1 MNLFV
6 CAITFISEYLDSG
19 LGMGYGTALSPI
31 LIIMGF
37 HPLQVVP
44 AVLISQFFTDIAA
57 CISHHNCRNV
67 DLKISSNDFKI
78 AFVIGLI
85 SSLGVVLAVLIA
97 LKIPKWLL
105 GFYIGILVSSMGILI
120 LATANRPIKL
130 SWGKIFG
137 ISFLAAFNKGISGGG
152 YGPLV
157 MGGQVLSGVNPKNAV
172 GITAFSEAFTCLI
185 GFMLYLFLGR
195 TIDWSLTGW
204 LVISA
209 IPAVPLAA
217 FTVQKINLN
226 RYKKYIGIFITILG
240 IFTLFRISFG
250 G

>member
-1 MNLFV
+1 MLY
-6 CAITFISEYLDSG
+6 IE
-19 LGMGYGTALSPI
+19 LGKAP
-31 LIIMGF
+31 
-37 HPLQVVP
+37 
-44 AVLISQFFTDIAA
+44 
-57 CISHHNCRNV
+57 
-67 DLKISSNDFKI
+67 
-78 AFVIGLI
+78 
-85 SSLGVVLAVLIA
+85 LGVVLAILIA

-120 LATANRPIKL
+120 LATANRSVKL

-137 ISFLAAFNKGISGGG
+137 ISFLAVFNKGILGGG
-152 YGPLV
+152 YGPLI

-172 GITAFSEAFTCLI
+172 GITAFSEALTCLI
-185 GFMLYLFLGR
+185 GFILYFFLGR
-195 TIDWSLTGW
+195 TIDWNLTGW

-209 IPAVPLAA
+209 IPAVPFAA
-217 FTVQKINLN
+217 FTVQKMNLN

>member
-1 MNLFV
+1 MNLLV
-6 CAITFISEYLDSG
+6 CGITFVSEYLDSG

-57 CISHHNCRNV
+57 CISHHHCHNV
-67 DLKISSNDFKI
+67 DLKINSKDFKI
-78 AFVIGLI
+78 AFIMGLI

-97 LKIPKWLL
+97 LKIPRWLL
-105 GFYIGILVSSMGILI
+105 SFYIGILVSSMGILI
-120 LATANRPIKL
+120 LTTANSLVKF
-130 SWGKIFG
+130 SWSKILG

-157 MGGQVLSGVNPKNAV
+157 MGGQVFSGVNPKNAV
-172 GITAFSEAFTCLI
+172 GITAFSEALTCLV
-185 GFMLYLFLGR
+185 GFILYLILGR
-195 TIDWSLTGW
+195 NIDWNLTGW
-204 LVISA
+204 LVLSA

-217 FTVQKINLN
+217 FTVQKIDLK

-240 IFTLFRISFG
+240 ILTILRISSG